1 MGLNGRVDLIAAKL
15 ERDCLRETR
24 LSMVMLFTAVSKA
37 RHIPKAD
44 VMKADYVTIGRKT
57 PTRR

>member
-24 LSMVMLFTAVSKA
+24 LSMVMLIQRGFEAA
-37 RHIPKAD
+37 RHPE
-44 VMKADYVTIGRKT
+44 GRCDEG
-57 PTRR
+57 